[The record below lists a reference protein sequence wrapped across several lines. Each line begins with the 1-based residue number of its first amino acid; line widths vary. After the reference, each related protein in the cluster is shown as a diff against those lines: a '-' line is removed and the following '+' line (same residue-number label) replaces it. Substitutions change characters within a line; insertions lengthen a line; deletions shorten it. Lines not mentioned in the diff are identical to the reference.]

1 MKSTH
6 QGFTLIELMIVVAII
21 GILAAVAVPQYQ
33 NYTTRAKISEALG
46 IAAAAKTTISEFFL
60 SEQAFP
66 GNATEAGIGSV
77 STQYVAGISWD
88 AGANTIVIEVRDNI
102 GPGVSATAN
111 KIALQGADDGSG
123 NVQWTCQSAT
133 DEGLPTKFL
142 PSTCR

>member
-46 IAAAAKTTISEFFL
+46 VAAAAKTTISEFFL
-60 SEQAFP
+60 AEQAFP
-66 GNATEAGIGSV
+66 STATEAGIGTV
-77 STQYVAGISWD
+77 STQYVSGVSWD
-88 AGANTIVIEVRDNI
+88 GSDTIEITVRPGIGPGITASANTI
-102 GPGVSATAN
+102 
-111 KIALQGADDGSG
+111 ALEGAADGSG
-123 NVQWTCQSAT
+123 NVSWTCKSA
-133 DEGLPTKFL
+133 DSDGVPTKFL